1 MENKKKR
8 EVLPDL
14 LRGFAII
21 LVVLGHCIQE
31 GSGETVQTDQLY
43 FQDRLYQ
50 WIYSFHMPLFMMVSG
65 YLNWRGIKQ
74 STENRKLFSLIK
86 KRMVSLIAPVLW
98 WTAFDY
104 IRILLLNELNE
115 NAQPEA
121 LIFVYFYNALHK
133 LWFLWAVWWCFLF
146 VCVVHYIFRDHVL
159 VYVFG
164 FLMLFVIPDG
174 LGLGA
179 YKYMLPYFL
188 FGYYGHELI
197 DAKQWKLDYKPKI
210 WIILISG
217 LAFAALFVYYN
228 EGFLI
233 YTAGYKLIGKQV
245 GRQLWI
251 DFYRMLI
258 GFAGSFFF
266 IMVWQYITVCCRKF
280 WGMNMLRQLGI
291 NSMGIYI
298 LSEYFVIF
306 VIQRFAWNRQPSYV
320 LNIFE
325 AVVVLAAS
333 WMGTMILGKFPVVKR
348 FVGKE

>member
-31 GSGETVQTDQLY
+31 GSGAAVQMEQLY
-43 FQDRLYQ
+43 FCDRLYQ
-50 WIYSFHMPLFMMVSG
+50 WIYSFHMPLFMIVSG
-65 YLNWRGIKQ
+65 YLNWKSIKQ
-74 STENRKLFSLIK
+74 STESRELFSLM
-86 KRMVSLIAPVLW
+86 KRRLVSLIIPIFLW
-98 WTAFDY
+98 TGVDY
-104 IRILLLNELNE
+104 IRILLLNALNR

-133 LWFLWAVWWCFLF
+133 LWFLWAVWWCFLL

-164 FLMLFVIPDG
+164 FLLLFVIPDG

-179 YKYMLPYFL
+179 YKYMMPYFL
-188 FGYYGHELI
+188 FGYYSHDLMKW
-197 DAKQWKLDYKPKI
+197 KQWKLDFKPKI
-210 WIILISG
+210 WIILITG
-217 LAFAALFVYYN
+217 LAFAVLFVYYN
-228 EGFLI
+228 ESFLI
-233 YTAGYKLIGKQV
+233 YTTGYKLVGKQV
-245 GRQLWI
+245 TRQLWI

-266 IMVWQYITVCCRKF
+266 ILVWQYLAVSCSKF
-280 WGMNMLRQLGI
+280 QGMSILRQLGAD
-291 NSMGIYI
+291 SMGIYI
-298 LSEYFVIF
+298 LSEYLVIF
-306 VIQRFAWNRQPSYV
+306 LVQRFAWNKQPSYI
-320 LNIFE
+320 LNVFE

-333 WMGTMILGKFPVVKR
+333 WMGTMILGKIPVLKQ